1 MPGLLPN
8 SLGVDLSTQTV
19 SSAQEQSPLL
29 VSLAG
34 RPPPPPCQTA
44 IGTSGKYTVGVLLAP
59 NLESVDRRTAD
70 NPVEAAEVAFKETAA
85 LSSKTFDSF
94 LRLASTGQTEDV

>member
-1 MPGLLPN
+1 MVL
-8 SLGVDLSTQTV
+8 SL
-19 SSAQEQSPLL
+19 LL
-29 VSLAG
+29 VAPS
-34 RPPPPPCQTA
+34 PPHGQTA

-70 NPVEAAEVAFKETAA
+70 NPVEAAGVAFKETAA